1 MEFINC
7 TITGSELAVSGDIP
21 VMARGFAGIFAI
33 KATFDSVWD
42 DLTNHICS
50 FKSKSGRPVSVLE
63 TDGYFTIPAEVSDAQ
78 WFDFAFTG
86 MADDGRR
93 ITTNMVRIT
102 LKETIL
108 LGDEP
113 EPLTPSIS
121 AQALTATE
129 KLETRVEAL
138 EASSG
143 GSADIADGSI
153 TTAMLADGS
162 VTMAKIGADFIS
174 DIQNGMKDL
183 YDSAVVKASGTE
195 YGQVRVG
202 ENLTVNNGV
211 ISISAADVT
220 SIVSNIVANSEA
232 KSLLADMIVPI
243 GCLAVASEGMQ
254 AYPIGMD
261 LGTSWVTVGNFT
273 VTDSSGAE
281 NFFEIWQRS
290 K

>member
-7 TITGSELAVSGDIP
+7 TIAGSELAVSGDIP

-143 GSADIADGSI
+143 GSVEIADGSI
-153 TTAMLADGS
+153 TTAMLADYA
-162 VTMAKIGADFIS
+162 VTSAKIKSSAITNDHIANSSIS
-174 DIQNGMKDL
+174 CEKLDPYTIQDTPLQDQIFRGDGVYATLMTIVCPVRSSMVLVDATIENGPSPFSLSSD
-183 YDSAVVKASGTE
+183 KASFTWNE
-195 YGQVRVG
+195 TKWQKMQ
-202 ENLTVNNGV
+202 TVADG
-211 ISISAADVT
+211 ISVW
-220 SIVSNIVANSEA
+220 ERY
-232 KSLLADMIVPI
+232 
-243 GCLAVASEGMQ
+243 E
-254 AYPIGMD
+254 
-261 LGTSWVTVGNFT
+261 
-273 VTDSSGAE
+273 
-281 NFFEIWQRS
+281 
-290 K
+290 